1 MGRAMSKEPEPEAEA
16 PKPPPAIW
24 DDEKF
29 IARVRELA
37 EAQGLTLKAV
47 STKAGLA
54 PDYFVKRRGGEA
66 GRNIVSII
74 QLAGALNLPVSTLL
88 DPPSDNP
95 SLAEID
101 QVKLDRL
108 AMVANVAAHLYLA
121 LDARKAAIPE
131 DIDADELLQMLMRFV
146 QPPRRPNRKHP

>member
-16 PKPPPAIW
+16 SESPPPVW
-24 DDEKF
+24 DDEEF
-29 IARVRELA
+29 IARVSQQA
-37 EAQGLTLKAV
+37 EALGMSLRDV

-54 PDYFVKRRGGEA
+54 PDYFVKRRGGA
-66 GRNIVSII
+66 GRNIVMIVK
-74 QLAGALNLPVSTLL
+74 LARALDVPVSVLV
-88 DPPSDNP
+88 DPLPKTSASD
-95 SLAEID
+95 SD

-131 DIDADELLQMLMRFV
+131 DVDADELLHMLMRFV
-146 QPPRRPNRKHP
+146 RPRRPTIKNHP